1 MRIVQPEELR
11 NQQRKYCGC
20 PMQSF
25 KQSIDFRAPNG
36 AHKNTEGAN
45 SLYQQFNEPMENES
59 TNFSYYLLLE

>member
-25 KQSIDFRAPNG
+25 KQSIDFRGPNG
-36 AHKNTEGAN
+36 AHKNTEGLTPFIS
-45 SLYQQFNEPMENES
+45 SLMNQWK
-59 TNFSYYLLLE
+59 TNQRILVITYY